1 MRNIFFIAIAF
12 FLVYQANSQVDTVW
26 TRCIGGSKDEP
37 VLNFESSQAIVKKM
51 PDNTFL
57 LVSTTLSNDGLMQ
70 SPYTGANVFVARM
83 NYDGDTLWTRILGG
97 SDHDIATGVDVDA
110 NGNFVI
116 CGYTYSLDGT
126 FEGHHGTSEEEDGF
140 LAYYDK
146 DGNKIWAKQYG
157 GKGDSIL
164 YGRDYLY
171 DVKFVGNGDIAAVG
185 RTNSINGDLS
195 FYPDVFY
202 SGWYLL
208 VNEFG
213 TKRRSLKIYGDNHS
227 EDNANSLLR
236 FCFLPNGKIMAIGNQ
251 DYFIKGNLW
260 IVQFDG
266 YGNKEWEKVYS
277 SSADVYGTDFYPT
290 TDGYF
295 MTCSFVTRDGCDVQ
309 GAWNGGYD
317 AWIIKTDSSGN
328 IINQKCFGGSYNE
341 VSYRLEPHMDNFLMM
356 GASSSPDGYAPG
368 DTLGFTDM
376 WMVYFDNNLDTIFT
390 YKMGGESTEA
400 FISAIV
406 INDENIIAAGKTRSN
421 SHYIN
426 GNHGH
431 QDIFLTKLVT
441 NKLVGVEDFA
451 SNDLLLY
458 PNPVSDMLFCDD
470 INVVG
475 AEYEIF
481 SSTGQKLLQG
491 MYKNGIDLRNMPSG
505 FYIIKFYAKQ
515 GIINSKFLK

>member
-1 MRNIFFIAIAF
+1 MAL
-12 FLVYQANSQVDTVW
+12 FLTYYANSQTDTVW
-26 TRCIGGSKDEP
+26 TRCIGGSGSEP
-37 VLNFESSQAIVKKM
+37 IFNFESSQAIVKKM

-57 LVSTTLSNDGLMQ
+57 LVSSTMSNDGLMQ
-70 SPYTGANVFVARM
+70 SPYAGANVFVARM
-83 NYDGDTLWTRILGG
+83 NYDGDTLWTRVLGG
-97 SDHDIATGVDVDA
+97 SKDDVATGVDVDA

-126 FEGHHGTSEEEDGF
+126 FEGHHGTEEEEDGF

-146 DGNKIWAKQYG
+146 DGNKIWAKQFG
-157 GKGDSIL
+157 GGDGGGI
-164 YGRDYLY
+164 YGRDRFF

-202 SGWYLL
+202 SGWYLR

-213 TKRRSLKIYGDNHS
+213 TIRRSLKIYGDNHS
-227 EDNANSLLR
+227 ENNANELLR
-236 FCFLPNGKIMAIGNQ
+236 FCFLPNGKIMAVGNQ
-251 DYFIKGNLW
+251 DYFVTRNLW

-266 YGNKEWEKVYS
+266 YGNKDWEKVYS
-277 SSADVYGTDFYPT
+277 SSAEVYGTDFIPT
-290 TDGYF
+290 TDGHF
-295 MTCSFVTRDGCDVQ
+295 MICSFVTGNGGGNDVQ
-309 GAWNGGYD
+309 SVWNGGYSE
-317 AWIIKTDSSGN
+317 AWVIKIDSSGN

-341 VSYRLEPHMDNFLMM
+341 VSYRLEPYMNNFLMM
-356 GASSSPDGYAPG
+356 AASSSPDGYAPG

-376 WMVYFDNNLDTIFT
+376 WMVYFNNNLDTIFT
-390 YKMGGESTEA
+390 YKMGGESSDA

-406 INDENIIAAGKTRSN
+406 IDDENIIAAGKTRST

-426 GNHGH
+426 GNHGF

-441 NKLVGVEDFA
+441 NKLIRIKDFA

-470 INVVG
+470 INVVD

-491 MYKNGIDLRNMPSG
+491 IYKNGIDLRNIPSG
-505 FYIIKFYAKQ
+505 FYIIKFYTKQ